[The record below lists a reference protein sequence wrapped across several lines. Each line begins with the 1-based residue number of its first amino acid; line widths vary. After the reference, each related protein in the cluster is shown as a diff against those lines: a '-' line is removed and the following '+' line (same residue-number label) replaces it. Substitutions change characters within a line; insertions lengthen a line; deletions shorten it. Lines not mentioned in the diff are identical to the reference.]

1 MRPARRSAAA
11 AVLLCA
17 AALALAGDPP
27 PPPPSLAGADAKAR
41 IALAQELE
49 KKDVQGL
56 VRALDALALSKTKD
70 ADRDFLVQYA
80 MQERD
85 RGLRMSALA
94 ALARLDR
101 KAASDWFK
109 ARADGK
115 EELPTVVALEAL
127 ARLGTKDDAAV
138 PIELIKSANELV
150 AVAAADCAA
159 RLAAPKECEAIA
171 ENGLAHPSEHV
182 TNHAAWA
189 VQDVLKK
196 PKLAIA
202 LFEKFASKKSD
213 PRSIRA
219 GATVALLQDKV
230 ADPHEW
236 GDTLFPVK
244 ELLLNAPA
252 AIEIKAANK
261 EFKANVQAALD
272 WLKTNMPAA
281 ELLVRAAAKRI
292 DAPGSKRPDD
302 WVDLDTDM
310 ILVPVDRASWKP
322 NLLAFHIFWMGSVL
336 FEKRCGE
343 PAKSHR
349 GWEPAMFDVY
359 DLCVIA
365 HLYDAGPGGYSR
377 SNFMKDQV
385 AKHPWGSQ

>member
-1 MRPARRSAAA
+1 MGHARHLPAALLLLVAAA
-11 AVLLCA
+11 FA
-17 AALALAGDPP
+17 AAGD
-27 PPPPSLAGADAKAR
+27 PPPPSLAGADPKAR

-49 KKDVQGL
+49 KKDVPGL
-56 VRALDALALSKTKD
+56 VRAIDALALSKSKD
-70 ADRDFLVQYA
+70 ADRDFLVQYV

-127 ARLGTKDDAAV
+127 ARLGTKDDASV
-138 PIELIKSANELV
+138 PIDLIKSANEMV

-159 RLAAPKECEAIA
+159 RLGTSKECEAIA

-189 VQDVLKK
+189 VQDILKK

-202 LFEKFASKKSD
+202 LFEKYASKKTD

-219 GATVALLQDKV
+219 GATVALLQDKT

-236 GDTLFPVK
+236 GDTLAPVK
-244 ELLLNAPA
+244 DVLLKAPA
-252 AIEIKAANK
+252 AVDIRSDNP
-261 EFKANVQAALD
+261 EFKKNVQAGLD

-281 ELLVRAAAKRI
+281 ELLVRASAKRI
-292 DAPGSKRPDD
+292 DVPGVKRPDD
-302 WVDLDTDM
+302 WVDLDIDV
-310 ILVPVDRASWKP
+310 IQVPVDRATWKP
-322 NLLAFHIFWMGSVL
+322 NQLALHLLWMGTVL

-343 PAKSHR
+343 PSKAHR
-349 GWEPAMFDVY
+349 GWEPAIFDVY

-365 HLYDAGPGGYSR
+365 RLYDAGPGGLSR